1 MNCDLAGSLIDGYLE
16 DRLSQR
22 DRHLLEKHAARCHQC
37 AADLRA
43 QPAFEREVRRALA
56 ASVRPLYLSSDVS
69 TKIVTEAGDSLQRAV
84 RSRRIGLTVRL
95 MSGAVAA
102 ALVIVSLLAL
112 SGRIPVPSHLRPIAL
127 LPASKLAL
135 SASSPDA
142 LAPGEQLTPRLTST
156 SSTSLPRASLLVEP
170 RNMEPSEPF
179 TMTVFLQSDLPQ
191 PLDAVRLDLEITGP
205 TGFFRFGLAVKG
217 PLPAHGVS
225 IFRVTPETL
234 AKPCEEQ
241 YLISPTDVFSLPGTY
256 TLRVT
261 LFDPVVTSQ

>member
-1 MNCDLAGSLIDGYLE
+1 
-16 DRLSQR
+16 
-22 DRHLLEKHAARCHQC
+22 
-37 AADLRA
+37 
-43 QPAFEREVRRALA
+43 
-56 ASVRPLYLSSDVS
+56 
-69 TKIVTEAGDSLQRAV
+69 
-84 RSRRIGLTVRL
+84 
-95 MSGAVAA
+95 
-102 ALVIVSLLAL
+102 
-112 SGRIPVPSHLRPIAL
+112 
-127 LPASKLAL
+127 
-135 SASSPDA
+135 
-142 LAPGEQLTPRLTST
+142 
-156 SSTSLPRASLLVEP
+156 
-170 RNMEPSEPF
+170 MEPSEPF